1 MSKTVVL
8 MLLALLLSSL
18 VMVETASA
26 QPTPL
31 TTPSTIAPSENYSV
45 PPLCSLHLKV
55 SLSHGLGPMG
65 GCGGLIYIKGG
76 NGNDINFRVIDP
88 QGKTILDLGR
98 ISNEK
103 EFYISPDETGNYTII
118 IDNEFSVFSS
128 KEVDVFSYTYPDNVF
143 EFAGFS
149 INFWVI
155 ILAVILFITL
165 TALVIWSRRRKQ
177 NNNQKKIIHKYT
189 LFFLYIIKHNIQPVF
204 THKNTL

>member
-1 MSKTVVL
+1 MRKNAT
-8 MLLALLLSSL
+8 LLLIIMFAVSSL
-18 VMVETASA
+18 VMVGSASA

-31 TTPSTIAPSENYSV
+31 TTPSTIAPSKNYTV
-45 PPLCSLHLKV
+45 PPLSSLHLKV
-55 SLSHGLGPMG
+55 SLNHGLGPLG

-76 NGNDINFRVIDP
+76 SDNDINFRVIDP

-103 EFYISPDETGNYTII
+103 EFYISPDETGNFTII

-128 KEVDVFSYTYPDNVF
+128 KEVDVFSYSYPDNLF

-155 ILAVILFITL
+155 TLVVILFVTL
-165 TALVIWSRRRKQ
+165 MALVVWSSRRKKS
-177 NNNQKKIIHKYT
+177 NNQKKIIPSSD
-189 LFFLYIIKHNIQPVF
+189 FVSQ
-204 THKNTL
+204 

>member
-1 MSKTVVL
+1 MFAVSI
-8 MLLALLLSSL
+8 L
-18 VMVETASA
+18 VMIGSVSA

-31 TTPSTIAPSENYSV
+31 TTPSTIAPSKNYTV
-45 PPLCSLHLKV
+45 PPLSSLHLKV
-55 SLSHGLGPMG
+55 SLSYGLGPMG

-76 NGNDINFRVIDP
+76 SSNDINFRVIDP

-103 EFYISPDETGNYTII
+103 EFYFSPDETGNFTII

-128 KEVDVFSYTYPDNVF
+128 KEVDVFSYSYPDNVF

-155 ILAVILFITL
+155 ILVVILSITL
-165 TALVIWSRRRKQ
+165 AGLVVWSIRRKQ
-177 NNNQKKIIHKYT
+177 NNNKKKMI
-189 LFFLYIIKHNIQPVF
+189 L
-204 THKNTL
+204 